1 MAGLVD
7 QHLVRLRVICGAMLA
22 SVAVYGLVTVFVPL
36 TGATPLAQGGHFLW
50 IFAALSVVNL
60 VTLMPVYRAMLA
72 GPRRVHA
79 VSRQAAPLLAA
90 HQAAHVV
97 AFARLEAVAVLG
109 LALYFLTHRADW
121 FWAFAA
127 VAVAGMALLWPVRP
141 KVEALIGPT
150 EAVGPATTPA

>member
-1 MAGLVD
+1 MAELVQ

-22 SVAVYGLVTVFVPL
+22 SVAVYWMITALIPL
-36 TGATPLAQGGHFLW
+36 PSAPPLAQGQHFLW

-79 VSRQAAPLLAA
+79 VSRQPGPLLAA
-90 HQAAHVV
+90 HQMAHVV

-109 LALYFLTHRADW
+109 LALFFLTHRADW
-121 FWAFAA
+121 FWPFAG
-127 VAVAGMALLWPVRP
+127 VTVAGMAVLWPSRA
-141 KVEALIGPT
+141 KIEALIVPGET
-150 EAVGPATTPA
+150 GAPATTPA

>member
-1 MAGLVD
+1 MAELLE
-7 QHLVRLRVICGAMLA
+7 QHLARLRVVCGAMLF
-22 SVAVYGLVTVFVPL
+22 SVGVYGVIVALLPL
-36 TGATPLAQGGHFLW
+36 PGAPPFAQGEHFLW

-79 VSRQAAPLLAA
+79 VSRQPGPLLAA
-90 HQAAHVV
+90 HQMAHVV
-97 AFARLEAVAVLG
+97 AFARLEAVALFGLVLF
-109 LALYFLTHRADW
+109 FLTHHADW

-141 KVEALIGPT
+141 KVEALLGPIET
-150 EAVGPATTPA
+150 VGPATTPA

>member
-7 QHLVRLRVICGAMLA
+7 QHLVRLRVVCGAMLA
-22 SVAVYGLVTVFVPL
+22 GVAIYGLVTVLVPL
-36 TGATPLAQGGHFLW
+36 PDATPLAQGGHFLW
-50 IFAALSVVNL
+50 IFAALSVVDL

-79 VSRQAAPLLAA
+79 VSRQPGPLLAA
-90 HQAAHVV
+90 HQTAHVV
-97 AFARLEAVAVLG
+97 AFARLQAVAVLG

-127 VAVAGMALLWPVRP
+127 VAVAGMVVLWPVRP
-141 KVEALIGPT
+141 KVEALIATGEVAT
-150 EAVGPATTPA
+150 AATTPA